1 MSSRFLVAALL
12 GCTAVAGLSGCET
25 AGPPGPSLLA
35 LPAQG
40 ESYAAFRQ
48 HDDYCRAT
56 AANTVGQTPGQAGAS
71 SEAGSA
77 LLGAGL
83 GAAAGALIGAA
94 THSAGAGAAIGAG
107 SGLIIGSAAGER
119 PAYAS
124 AHIVQRRYDMVY
136 AQCMTSYGDHVR
148 GPARPYYGGPYPPP
162 LPPPPGYYPPPY

>member
-1 MSSRFLVAALL
+1 MSPRIFVAAML
-12 GCTAVAGLSGCET
+12 GCTAVAGLCGCET
-25 AGPPGPSLLA
+25 AGPPGPSIIA

-56 AANTVGQTPGQAGAS
+56 AANTVGVTPGQAGAS
-71 SEAGSA
+71 SEVGSA
-77 LLGAGL
+77 VLGAGL

-94 THSAGAGAAIGAG
+94 THNAGAGAAIGAG

-124 AHIVQRRYDMVY
+124 AHIAQRRYDVVY
-136 AQCMTSYGDHVR
+136 AQCMTAYGEHVR
-148 GPARPYYGGPYPPP
+148 GPARPYYRPYPPP
-162 LPPPPGYYPPPY
+162 PPPPPPGYYPPPY